1 MVWEAPKQVWRR
13 EETQWPEMVWEA
25 TKWLEMV
32 WEALEEP
39 EMVWEAG
46 SSGQDDRAK
55 TFGFRVYTFD

>member
-1 MVWEAPKQVWRR
+1 MVVR
-13 EETQWPEMVWEA
+13 EA
-25 TKWLEMV
+25 TKWLERV

-55 TFGFRVYTFD
+55 IFGFRVYTCD